1 MVVNAKSC
9 RLRCCQVYGEPFFCT
24 SHVLVQQTLH
34 SVFAIEGE
42 DDFSQVR
49 KDDFPLPK
57 VLAGA
62 LKARKNDIPVKG
74 REGIELSDG
83 DGYGYVTPS
92 DVPELLDNHIVK
104 GEIIDRIW
112 RF

>member
-9 RLRCCQVYGEPFFCT
+9 RLRCCQIYGEPFICT
-24 SHVLVQQTLH
+24 SHVLVPQTLH

-62 LKARKNDIPVKG
+62 LKARKNGIHVRTLLTICKG
-74 REGIELSDG
+74 REGTELSDG
-83 DGYGYVTPS
+83 DV
-92 DVPELLDNHIVK
+92 LL
-104 GEIIDRIW
+104 
-112 RF
+112 FP